1 MKWHASFPEQAT
13 QKSRDFGRND
23 GQKRKMDRREFVV
36 MIQEVT
42 VKNFQLTVQRTQ
54 VNKIQ

>member
-1 MKWHASFPEQAT
+1 MPAFQSKQHRKT
-13 QKSRDFGRND
+13 DFGRND
-23 GQKRKMDRREFVV
+23 GQKQKVDRREFVV

-54 VNKIQ
+54 VNKI